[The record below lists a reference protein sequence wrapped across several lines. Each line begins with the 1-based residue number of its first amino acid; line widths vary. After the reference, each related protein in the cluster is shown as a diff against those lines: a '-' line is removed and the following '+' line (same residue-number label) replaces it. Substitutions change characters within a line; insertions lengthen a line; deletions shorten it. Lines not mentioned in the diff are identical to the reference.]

1 MAKVFSFTRVTDD
14 DLIIIPG
21 LIQNSLVEM
30 VLDTGA
36 SHSFIDFGILVN
48 EGYRLNDTLGLIP
61 VETANGIIYANRF
74 SVNTISTL
82 DINKTNFEITSYLF
96 EDPQSEFK
104 SVIGLDFLSN
114 LKFCID
120 LEKNEISI

>member
-14 DLIIIPG
+14 DLIVLPV

-48 EGYRLNDTLGLIP
+48 EGFRLNDTLGLIP

-82 DINKTNFEITSYLF
+82 DITKTNFEITSYLF

-104 SVIGLDFLSN
+104 GVIGLDFLAN
-114 LKFCID
+114 MKFCID